1 MSGEVPGSRG
11 LAAPQLFSFLWQRRQ
26 MLGAT
31 ISHEFSDRYS
41 GSLLGLFW
49 VVLFPLLFLSIY
61 VAVYT
66 LVFRVRLEDG
76 TPMDYVHY
84 VFCGLVPYFAMLE
97 AANQAANAI
106 RTNSAAIRGS
116 LVPIELIPA
125 TVAGVAMVTGV
136 IGLVLIVILSV
147 ILGRLSLNVL
157 LLPVVLVLHAA
168 LFLGLSC
175 ALAVIGALIRD
186 VSYVVS
192 LSGLMLLFLSPIA
205 YTSSMLPPVLWFL
218 RDLNPVYY
226 VIEAY
231 RMALHYQTAPNWPR
245 FAIFAL
251 MCLGML
257 FVGAAILRRYKG
269 IAADNA

>member
-1 MSGEVPGSRG
+1 MSGAPRG
-11 LAAPQLFSFLWQRRQ
+11 LAAPQLLSFLWKRRQ
-26 MLGAT
+26 MLVAS
-31 ISHEFSDRYS
+31 IRHEFSDRYS

-49 VVLFPLLFLSIY
+49 VVLFPLVFLSIY

-97 AANQAANAI
+97 AANQSASSI
-106 RTNSAAIRGS
+106 RSNSAAIRGS
-116 LVPIELIPA
+116 LLPVELIPA
-125 TVAGVAMVTGV
+125 RVAGVAMVSGLV
-136 IGLVLIVILSV
+136 GLVLIAVMTVLQ
-147 ILGRLSLNVL
+147 GRLSLNLLLLPAVL
-157 LLPVVLVLHAA
+157 LLHAG

-175 ALAVIGALIRD
+175 VLSVVGALIRD

-192 LSGLMLLFLSPIA
+192 LTGLMLLFLSPIA
-205 YTSSMLPPVLWFL
+205 YTGDMLPPALWFL
-218 RDLNPVYY
+218 RDLNPVFY

-231 RMALHYQTAPNWPR
+231 RMALHYQTVPDWPR
-245 FAIFAL
+245 FAVFVLI
-251 MCLGML
+251 CLGTL

-269 IAADNA
+269 IATDNA